1 MTAAPT
7 AGGVV
12 TSGVGVAGVG
22 VGLLG
27 MFGPVRV
34 VHVGWLLPLSG
45 VHIELDR
52 LGGFFM
58 ALTGAV
64 AAPVGC
70 YLIGYVRREHL
81 GRVPMAV
88 VPLFVAAMLL
98 VPAAGSV
105 TTFLL
110 AWELMAIASLILV
123 LSEHAR
129 PQVRSAGLWYAVMTQ
144 LGFIAILVGLVVLA
158 AAGGSDRFAGLG
170 AVCDGV
176 RAAVFM
182 LTLVGFGSKAG
193 LVPLHAWLPRAHPEA
208 PSPVSALMSA
218 AMVNLG
224 IYGIVR
230 FDLQLLGPGPRWWGL
245 ALLAVGGTS
254 ALYGVLQASV
264 AADLKRLLAYSTT
277 ENMGLITLALGAA
290 TLFADTGA
298 YGPASIAAAAAM
310 LHMIAHAAFKSL
322 AFMAA
327 GSVLAATGLRDLD
340 LLGGLARRMPATT
353 VFFGVAALGACGL
366 PLGAGFVSEWLLVQS
381 LIHAAPGHDPIV
393 ALTTPLA
400 VGVVALATGLS
411 VAAMTK
417 AFGIGFLARPRSTQA
432 EAAREAPASMR
443 AGMAIAAGA
452 CLVLAVAPL
461 LVAPMVRRAAATLPA
476 AQAVKFTGLGAVVR
490 LPAMSGSIAPGVIA
504 AAVLAAA
511 LAVAVLARWRF
522 RRRPAPARL
531 PLWACGA
538 ADLTVRMQYTATSFA
553 EPLQR
558 VFGDVLRPD
567 RHRHRGHPHRR
578 VALYGRADHLPDR
591 GRRRDRTAP
600 LYAGGR
606 GGGRHGRA
614 AAPCPHRQ
622 RAPLPGLRRAG
633 RTDRAGGREVN
644 VMSYLAGAAQ
654 IGGVMVG
661 APLVIGMTRQV
672 RARWEGRAGA
682 GLLQPW
688 RDLLKQ
694 LGKQQITPAGTTI
707 VFAAAPV
714 IVAGTTL
721 LIAAIAPLVATG
733 SPLDPSADLFAV
745 VGLLFLG
752 TVALTLAGI
761 DTGTSFGGM
770 GASRE
775 ITIAAL
781 VEPTILLA
789 VFALSIPAGSA
800 NLGALVASTI
810 DHPGH
815 VVSLAGVLAFVALVI
830 VIVAET
836 GRLPVDN
843 PATHLELT
851 MVHEA
856 MVLEYAGPRLAL
868 VEWAAGMR
876 LTVLLALLANLF
888 LPWGI
893 AGAAPTALDV
903 LTGVVAVAAKVAIL
917 AVLLATF
924 EVFLAKLRLFRVPEL
939 LAGSFLLA
947 LLAVTAANFF
957 TVGA

>member
-522 RRRPAPARL
+522 RRRPRRPGCRCGLAARPISPCACNTRPRRSPSRCSGSSATCCARTPTSRSPTPPSRAIWPSGSPTGPRSPTRSNSASILRWSGRWPPWPSCCAVPTPA
-531 PLWACGA
+531 AC
-538 ADLTVRMQYTATSFA
+538 TATW
-553 EPLQR
+553 P
-558 VFGDVLRPD
+558 
-567 RHRHRGHPHRR
+567 
-578 VALYGRADHLPDR
+578 
-591 GRRRDRTAP
+591 T
-600 LYAGGR
+600 
-606 GGGRHGRA
+606 
-614 AAPCPHRQ
+614 
-622 RAPLPGLRRAG
+622 
-633 RTDRAGGREVN
+633 
-644 VMSYLAGAAQ
+644 
-654 IGGVMVG
+654 
-661 APLVIGMTRQV
+661 
-672 RARWEGRAGA
+672 ARWA
-682 GLLQPW
+682 
-688 RDLLKQ
+688 
-694 LGKQQITPAGTTI
+694 
-707 VFAAAPV
+707 
-714 IVAGTTL
+714 
-721 LIAAIAPLVATG
+721 
-733 SPLDPSADLFAV
+733 
-745 VGLLFLG
+745 
-752 TVALTLAGI
+752 
-761 DTGTSFGGM
+761 
-770 GASRE
+770 
-775 ITIAAL
+775 
-781 VEPTILLA
+781 
-789 VFALSIPAGSA
+789 
-800 NLGALVASTI
+800 
-810 DHPGH
+810 
-815 VVSLAGVLAFVALVI
+815 
-830 VIVAET
+830 
-836 GRLPVDN
+836 
-843 PATHLELT
+843 
-851 MVHEA
+851 
-856 MVLEYAGPRLAL
+856 Y
-868 VEWAAGMR
+868 
-876 LTVLLALLANLF
+876 
-888 LPWGI
+888 
-893 AGAAPTALDV
+893 
-903 LTGVVAVAAKVAIL
+903 
-917 AVLLATF
+917 
-924 EVFLAKLRLFRVPEL
+924 
-939 LAGSFLLA
+939 
-947 LLAVTAANFF
+947 
-957 TVGA
+957 